1 MGMVDGRPTA
11 RPLRRAVT
19 AAGYVTLFVLGALQG
34 LIGSFQYSQS
44 PAPLI
49 AIVLDVAIF
58 ATCLLCGWGMRTF
71 GGGLIP
77 AIGWILASFIMSMGN
92 AQGSVI
98 ITNTAA
104 GQWYLFGG
112 AFAAAAGAVAAF
124 AFWHRVPEISP
135 YKRKIPLSGSHDHED
150 LFFNVSF

>member
-11 RPLRRAVT
+11 GLPQRAIT
-19 AAGYVTLFVLGALQG
+19 AAGYVVLFVLGALEG

-71 GGGLIP
+71 AGGLVP
-77 AIGWILASFIMSMGN
+77 AVGWILASFIMSTGN

-104 GQWYLFGG
+104 GQWYLYGG
-112 AFAAAAGAVAAF
+112 AFAAAGGAVIVFVRWARAQP
-124 AFWHRVPEISP
+124 RP
-135 YKRKIPLSGSHDHED
+135 R
-150 LFFNVSF
+150 

>member
-1 MGMVDGRPTA
+1 MGMVDGRP
-11 RPLRRAVT
+11 
-19 AAGYVTLFVLGALQG
+19 AAGPGQRAATAVGYVVLFVLGALEG

-58 ATCLLCGWGMRTF
+58 VTCLLCGWGMRAF
-71 GGGLIP
+71 AGGLVP
-77 AIGWILASFIMSMGN
+77 AVGWILASFILSMGN

-104 GQWYLFGG
+104 GQWYLYGG
-112 AFAAAAGAVAAF
+112 ALAAAAGAVIAF
-124 AFWHRVPEISP
+124 IRWSRPRP
-135 YKRKIPLSGSHDHED
+135 RPR
-150 LFFNVSF
+150 

>member
-11 RPLRRAVT
+11 QRAVT
-19 AAGYVTLFVLGALQG
+19 AAGYVILFVLGAVEG

-49 AIVLDVAIF
+49 AIVLDVAILG
-58 ATCLLCGWGMRTF
+58 TCLFCGWGMRTV

-77 AIGWILASFIMSMGN
+77 AVGWILASFIMSMGN
-92 AQGSVI
+92 AQGSII

-104 GQWYLFGG
+104 GQWYLYGG
-112 AFAAAAGAVAAF
+112 ALAAAVGAVTAF
-124 AFWHRVPEISP
+124 VFWSRTQPRP
-135 YKRKIPLSGSHDHED
+135 R
-150 LFFNVSF
+150 